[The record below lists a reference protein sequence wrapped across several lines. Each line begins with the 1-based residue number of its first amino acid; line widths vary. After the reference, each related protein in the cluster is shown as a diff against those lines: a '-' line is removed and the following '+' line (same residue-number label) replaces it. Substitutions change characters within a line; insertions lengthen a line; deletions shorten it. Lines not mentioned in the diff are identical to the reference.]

1 VHQLNHNTLEVPG
14 FGWMLGLPFVWGP
27 VGGGQ
32 VPSPKLK
39 SYFGRTWAYE
49 TFRAL
54 RKRFVHLNP
63 VTRAAARRAAYVMF
77 VNLDTGN
84 LLRPLVRGRLLHER
98 ESAVVL
104 PNEVVERPAGSPFT
118 ISWYSRF
125 APRKGMLLALDIAAE
140 LRSRGVQF
148 RLVMGGDGEWRPLT
162 AKRIEAMGL
171 GDCVE
176 LAPYISYEG
185 MGRFYDESDVFLF
198 TSLHDSSGDVVLEAM
213 SKQRPI
219 VCLNQHGAAEMVS
232 SESGIKVAIESK
244 EQVVSDMATALQR
257 LAEEP
262 DLRREMGRAAR
273 QRVAEHFVWERK
285 AAVLRHVY
293 QTAIRDAQHARRSA
307 SASRAIARP

>member
-1 VHQLNHNTLEVPG
+1 
-14 FGWMLGLPFVWGP
+14 
-27 VGGGQ
+27 
-32 VPSPKLK
+32 
-39 SYFGRTWAYE
+39 
-49 TFRAL
+49 
-54 RKRFVHLNP
+54 
-63 VTRAAARRAAYVMF
+63 
-77 VNLDTGN
+77 
-84 LLRPLVRGRLLHER
+84 
-98 ESAVVL
+98 
-104 PNEVVERPAGSPFT
+104 
-118 ISWYSRF
+118 
-125 APRKGMLLALDIAAE
+125 
-140 LRSRGVQF
+140 
-148 RLVMGGDGEWRPLT
+148 
-162 AKRIEAMGL
+162 MGL